1 MTKLAIISRIVFSFC
16 SLYTKNVKIRIRML
30 ELELESKWSH
40 EYSHQVSRNIGHVSP
55 IEQEILRTT
64 PIGVFGVG
72 GLGGLLSEQL
82 VRVGCEHLV
91 ICDRDV
97 FEPSNLNRQICMNK
111 HMGDLKIDVV
121 AEHLEKINPKVQ
133 VRKFNAVNL
142 DTIDSLLNDVKIVA
156 LTLDDPIGSI
166 LIARECRKRNIP
178 MVETWGIPYIWSFWF
193 TQSSIDYETCYDLDT
208 HDMTIEELFTS
219 GMTSFGDLFPK
230 LTQFPRIGEIY
241 DRYPGMWEKMKRGEV
256 PYRSFAPFIGISA
269 SYLCA
274 EIIFA
279 GLLGVKPMNLA
290 PNVVGFDYLRMIPFH
305 FEME

>member
-1 MTKLAIISRIVFSFC
+1 
-16 SLYTKNVKIRIRML
+16 
-30 ELELESKWSH
+30 
-40 EYSHQVSRNIGHVSP
+40 
-55 IEQEILRTT
+55 
-64 PIGVFGVG
+64 
-72 GLGGLLSEQL
+72 LLSEQL
-82 VRVGCEHLV
+82 VRVGCGHLV

-121 AEHLEKINPKVQ
+121 AEHLGKINPKVQ

-142 DTIDSLLNDVKIVA
+142 DTIDSLLNDVKIIA

-269 SYLCA
+269 SYLCT

>member
-1 MTKLAIISRIVFSFC
+1 M
-16 SLYTKNVKIRIRML
+16 
-30 ELELESKWSH
+30 LELESKSKWSQD
-40 EYSHQVSRNIGHVSP
+40 YLHQVSRNIGHVTLE
-55 IEQEILRTT
+55 EQETLRKT
-64 PIGVFGVG
+64 PIGIFGVG

-82 VRVGCEHLV
+82 VRTGCEHLI
-91 ICDRDV
+91 ICDRDK
-97 FEPSNLNRQICMNK
+97 FEPSNLNRQICKNK
-111 HMGDLKIDVV
+111 HMGHQKIDVV
-121 AEHLEKINPKVQ
+121 AEHLENINSDVQ
-133 VRKFNAVNL
+133 VDKFNAVNL
-142 DTIDSLLNDVKIVA
+142 HTIDSLLKDVKIVA

-193 TQSSIDYETCYDLDT
+193 TQQSIDYETCYDLDT
-208 HDMTIEELFTS
+208 HDMTIEELFVS

-230 LTQFPRIGEIY
+230 LTQFPRIGEMY

-256 PYRSFAPFIGISA
+256 PYRSFAPFIGIAA

-279 GLLGVKPMNLA
+279 GILGVKSMNLA
-290 PNVVGFDYLRMIPFH
+290 PKVVGFDYMRMIPFQ

>member
-1 MTKLAIISRIVFSFC
+1 MIEDNQC
-16 SLYTKNVKIRIRML
+16 L
-30 ELELESKWSH
+30 ELEPRWSQ
-40 EYSHQVSRNIGHVSP
+40 EYAHQISRNIGHVTLK
-55 IEQEILRTT
+55 EQELIQRT

-82 VRVGCEHLV
+82 VRTGCEHLV

-97 FEPSNLNRQICMNK
+97 FELSNLNRQICMNE

-121 AEHLEKINPKVQ
+121 AEHLGKINPNVQ
-133 VRKFNAVNL
+133 VNKFNAVNL
-142 DTIDSLLNDVKIVA
+142 DTIDSLLKDVKIVA

-166 LIARECRKRNIP
+166 LIARECRKKNIP

-193 TQSSIDYETCYDLDT
+193 TQHSIDYETCYDLDT

-230 LTQFPRIGEIY
+230 LTQFPRISEMY
-241 DRYPGMWEKMKRGEV
+241 DRYPGMWDKMKRGEI

-274 EIIFA
+274 EIIFT
-279 GLLGVKPMNLA
+279 GILGVKPMNLA
-290 PNVVGFDYLRMIPFH
+290 PNVVGFDYLRMIPFQ
-305 FEME
+305 FKME

>member
-1 MTKLAIISRIVFSFC
+1 
-16 SLYTKNVKIRIRML
+16 ML
-30 ELELESKWSH
+30 ELETKWSQD
-40 EYSHQVSRNIGHVSP
+40 YSHQVSRNIGH
-55 IEQEILRTT
+55 ITLKEQELLRTST
-64 PIGVFGVG
+64 IGVFGVG

-82 VRVGCEHLV
+82 IRTGCEHLV

-97 FEPSNLNRQICMNK
+97 FEPSNLNRQICKKK
-111 HMGDLKIDVV
+111 HMGELKIDVV
-121 AEHLEKINPKVQ
+121 AEHLGKINSNVQ
-133 VRKFNAVNL
+133 VDKFNAVIL
-142 DTIDSLLNDVKIVA
+142 STIDSLLKDVKIVA

-193 TQSSIDYETCYDLDT
+193 TQQSIDYETCYDLDT
-208 HDMTIEELFTS
+208 HDMTIGELFAS
-219 GMTSFGDLFPK
+219 EMTSFGDLFPK
-230 LTQFPRIGEIY
+230 LTQFPRIGEMY
-241 DRYPGMWEKMKRGEV
+241 DRYPGMWDKMKTGEV

-279 GLLGVKPMNLA
+279 GILGVKAKNLA
-290 PNVVGFDYLRMIPFH
+290 PNVVGFDYLRMIPFE